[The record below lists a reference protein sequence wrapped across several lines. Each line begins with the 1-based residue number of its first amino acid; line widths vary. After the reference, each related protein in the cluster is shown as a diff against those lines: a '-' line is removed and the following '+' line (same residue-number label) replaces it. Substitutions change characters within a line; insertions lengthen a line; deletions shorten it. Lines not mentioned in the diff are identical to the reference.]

1 MALHIYDGLNWIRH
15 LIESNNFTL
24 RQIYQQLAVSRDTSI
39 IVWEGKGGNELRRRF
54 YPGYKRNR
62 VRPSEDIF
70 RTVDMF
76 RKLLEHAP
84 VWQIAMPGYEGDDVV
99 ASLVKIYKAS
109 TPEIYIHST
118 DKDFRQLAQ
127 PGVFLDSN
135 PIKACDDKYIRL
147 YKTLVG
153 DPSDSIKGLPGFGE
167 VAFTRLDAKYVLPF
181 FERGQFNGFLPE
193 MAFME
198 QKHFNKLNECVVDIA
213 TYWKI
218 TGFFDI
224 TLGDMGQH
232 LIKGVLNR
240 AAADEMMRHYLI
252 N

>member
-1 MALHIYDGLNWIRH
+1 MALRIYDGLNWIRQ
-15 LIESNNFTL
+15 LIESNNFTI
-24 RQIYQQLAVSRDTSI
+24 RQIFYQLAASRDTTI
-39 IVWEGKGGNELRRRF
+39 VVWEGKGGNELRRRF

-70 RTVDMF
+70 KTVDMF
-76 RKLLEHAP
+76 RKLLEHVP
-84 VWQIAMPGYEGDDVV
+84 VWQVAMPGYEGDDVI
-99 ASLVKIYKAS
+99 ASLVNMYRNAEKDI
-109 TPEIYIHST
+109 TIHST
-118 DKDFRQLAQ
+118 DKDFRQLI
-127 PGVFLDSN
+127 PLGVKVDSN

-153 DPSDSIKGLPGFGE
+153 DASDSIKGLPGFGD
-167 VAFTRLDAKYVLPF
+167 VAFSRLDAKYVQPF

-198 QKHFNKLNECVVDIA
+198 QKHFNKLNECVSDIA

-224 TLGDMGQH
+224 SLSDMAPH
-232 LIKGVLNR
+232 LQRGVLNTSKGE
-240 AAADEMMRHYLI
+240 EMMRHYLI